1 MSIAGTYVHY
11 HTINPEE
18 FLKAVGN
25 HLSRENIIGFTTT
38 VSTLR
43 WSVRDDVYTLSAT
56 IGPFWERRIKFRIG
70 VPFIEGEGEVITIA
84 ERYDNVFL
92 LTSITMCGRIIR
104 RAYAFDDCEVVVIL
118 DLGNGKLGKRYYKKT
133 YT

>member
-1 MSIAGTYVHY
+1 MLI
-11 HTINPEE
+11 
-18 FLKAVGN
+18 GN

-70 VPFIEGEGEVITIA
+70 VPFIEGEGEVIVRCIFPVKVLLF
-84 ERYDNVFL
+84 NV
-92 LTSITMCGRIIR
+92 
-104 RAYAFDDCEVVVIL
+104 
-118 DLGNGKLGKRYYKKT
+118 
-133 YT
+133 